1 MPIWL
6 RRVTYSHL
14 VDFQAKEAQANT
26 QANTPDGHTQIDFN
40 KLDEAKRL
48 MGENVGY
55 TTKASKK

>member
-14 VDFQAKEAQANT
+14 VDFQTKESEAT
-26 QANTPDGHTQIDFN
+26 SKANTPEGHTQIDFS
-40 KLDEAKRL
+40 KLGEAKRL
-48 MGENVGY
+48 MGTEVAY